1 MVYEKV
7 VVSVA
12 GMELLETLARNQEE
26 LATTMAMGV
35 ETTHLI
41 NLKVGVILTTSQ
53 CVQWIHIHNERVR
66 IHGNLMTNPIY

>member
-1 MVYEKV
+1 MYEKV

-12 GMELLETLARNQEE
+12 GTELLETLTRNQGE

-41 NLKVGVILTTSQ
+41 NLKVGVVLPTS
-53 CVQWIHIHNERVR
+53 CRALYAR
-66 IHGNLMTNPIY
+66 T